1 MTRSRQRQCRQK
13 GKNNDD
19 DEFENYTFSNSD
31 NAEWLHDGAEPT
43 ISTFESESLDDEDDR
58 GDVIM
63 DENDEFSD
71 VGEEC
76 SNVSFPTDD
85 ECSLRQKR
93 KKDPFSKLFSNFY
106 KPW

>member
-13 GKNNDD
+13 GRNNSD
-19 DEFENYTFSNSD
+19 DEFENYTFSDSD
-31 NAEWLHDGAEPT
+31 DAEWLHDSAEPA
-43 ISTFESESLDDEDDR
+43 ISTSESESLDDEDDR

-63 DENDEFSD
+63 DDNDGLSD

-76 SNVSFPTDD
+76 SDASCSTDD

-93 KKDPFSKLFSNFY
+93 KKKIHSLNYSANPL
-106 KPW
+106 